1 MVVEQNVSE
10 SVFLE
15 KYASLLK
22 RMKELEISIATG
34 CIWKESC
41 SNPSEILQEAD
52 QRMYEDKKHYYSLTG
67 NGRRT

>member
-1 MVVEQNVSE
+1 
-10 SVFLE
+10 
-15 KYASLLK
+15 
-22 RMKELEISIATG
+22 MKELEISIATG

-41 SNPSEILQEAD
+41 SNLSEILQEAD